1 MKDSCGA
8 GVVAASAILPIV
20 DLERCTPRAE
30 EWLATARGRTEESIT
45 VDLFD
50 VECANALWKRVRRE
64 LWAPQRAEQALS
76 QILELPFRRVPLGTV
91 VSDAL
96 LIALTHG
103 LSAYDA
109 CYVALAR
116 ISGLQLVTADRRM
129 AHVARAIGC
138 EALCFTEDL
147 DAP

>member
-1 MKDSCGA
+1 LKDSGGA
-8 GVVAASAILPIV
+8 GVVDASAILPIV

-30 EWLATARGRTEESIT
+30 EWLATARRRTEESIT

-64 LWAPQRAEQALS
+64 LWAPRRAEQALS

-96 LIALTHG
+96 LIAVAHG

-109 CYVALAR
+109 CYVTLAR

-129 AHVARAIGC
+129 AHVARAVGC

>member
-1 MKDSCGA
+1 MKGSGGA
-8 GVVAASAILPIV
+8 GVVDASAILPIV

-30 EWLATARGRTEESIT
+30 EWLATTRRRAEESIT

-64 LWAPQRAEQALS
+64 LWAPRRAEQALS

-96 LIALTHG
+96 LIALAHG

-129 AHVARAIGC
+129 ARVARAVGC
-138 EALCFTEDL
+138 EALCFAEDL

>member
-1 MKDSCGA
+1 MRDLGEP
-8 GVVAASAILPIV
+8 GVVDASAILPIV

-30 EWLATARGRTEESIT
+30 KWLAAVRQGAEESIT

-64 LWAPQRAEQALS
+64 LWTPRRAEQALS

-129 AHVARAIGC
+129 ARVARATGC

-147 DAP
+147 GES

>member
-1 MKDSCGA
+1 MTDDA
-8 GVVAASAILPIV
+8 EAYVVDASAVLPLIDYERCSPRAARWFAAS
-20 DLERCTPRAE
+20 RSRA
-30 EWLATARGRTEESIT
+30 AESIT

-64 LWAPQRAEQALS
+64 LWGREDALRALD
-76 QILELPFRRVPLGTV
+76 QILELPLRRVPLGSV
-91 VSDAL
+91 VGDAL
-96 LIALTHG
+96 LIALAHG

-129 AHVARAIGC
+129 ARVARAVGC
-138 EALCFTEDL
+138 EALCFTEVL
-147 DAP
+147 DES

>member
-1 MKDSCGA
+1 LTDRGGP
-8 GVVAASAILPIV
+8 GVVDASAILPIV
-20 DLERCTPRAE
+20 DLERCTFRAE
-30 EWLATARGRTEESIT
+30 EWLAAARRHAEESIT

-64 LWAPQRAEQALS
+64 LWAPRRAEQALT
-76 QILELPFRRVPLGTV
+76 QILELPFRRIPLGSV

-96 LIALTHG
+96 VIALTQG

-129 AHVARAIGC
+129 ARAARALGC
-138 EALCFTEDL
+138 EALCFLED
-147 DAP
+147 D

>member
-1 MKDSCGA
+1 LGEP
-8 GVVAASAILPIV
+8 GVIDASAVLPIV

-30 EWLATARGRTEESIT
+30 EWFAAVRRHTGESIT

-64 LWAPQRAEQALS
+64 LWAQRRAEQALT
-76 QILELPFRRVPLGTV
+76 QILELPFRRVSLATV

-96 LIALTHG
+96 LIAMTHG
-103 LSAYDA
+103 VTAYDA

-116 ISGLQLVTADRRM
+116 LATMPLVTADRRM
-129 AHVARAIGC
+129 ARAARMVGC
-138 EALCFTEDL
+138 DVVCFTEEG
-147 DAP
+147 

>member
-1 MKDSCGA
+1 MVD
-8 GVVAASAILPIV
+8 ASAILPIV

-30 EWLATARGRTEESIT
+30 EWLVTVRRQTQESIT
-45 VDLFD
+45 VDLLD

-64 LWAPQRAEQALS
+64 LWAPRRAEQALA
-76 QILELPFRRVPLGTV
+76 QILELPFRRVPLGSV

-116 ISGLQLVTADRRM
+116 ISGLQLVTGDQHM
-129 AHVARAIGC
+129 ARAARTLGC
-138 EALCFTEDL
+138 EVLCFTEES
-147 DAP
+147 